1 MKNIKRRLQKMTK
14 IFNSQIIS
22 SGSYL
27 PQKIVTNFDL
37 EKTIDTAN
45 EWIVERTGINQR
57 HIAAENELT
66 SDIGFF
72 AAKKALEKAGLKPED
87 VDLIVL
93 ATTTP
98 DLTFPSTATIIQA
111 KLGAKNAFAFDVQ
124 AVCSGFVYALN
135 IADNFIKVG
144 QAKNALVIGADILS
158 RIVDWSDRNTC
169 VLFGDGAGAVV
180 LQAVESK
187 DVGIIAANLYSDGTL
202 SSILNT
208 SGGVSSSQTSG
219 FIQMQG
225 KEVFKHA
232 VDKMAKS
239 VVDVLAKVGLQTS
252 DIDWLIPHQANSRI
266 LASVAKKLNVAEEKV
281 VMTVASHANTSAASI
296 PLALDSVLQKGQI
309 KKGDI
314 VVFEALG
321 GGLTWGAVVVRW

>member
-1 MKNIKRRLQKMTK
+1 MTK

-37 EKTIDTAN
+37 EKTIDTTN

-57 HIAAENELT
+57 HIAAEGELT

-72 AAKKALEKAGLKPED
+72 AAKAALEKSGLKPED
-87 VDLIVL
+87 IDLIVL

-98 DLTFPSTATIIQA
+98 DLTFPSTATTIQD

-144 QAKNALVIGADILS
+144 QVKNALVIGADILS
-158 RIVDWSDRNTC
+158 RIVDWQDRNTC

-180 LQAVESK
+180 LQATEDQNS
-187 DVGIIAANLYSDGTL
+187 GIIAANLYSDGSL
-202 SSILNT
+202 NSILNT
-208 SGGVSSSQTSG
+208 SGGVSSSKTSG

-239 VVDVLAKVGLQTS
+239 VVDALQKVALKTEN
-252 DIDWLIPHQANSRI
+252 IDWLIPHQANARI
-266 LASVAKKLNVAEEKV
+266 LASVAKKLNLADDKV
-281 VMTVASHANTSAASI
+281 VITVANHANTSAASI
-296 PLALDSVLQKGQI
+296 PLALDAALQQNKI

-321 GGLTWGAVVVRW
+321 GGLTWGAIVVRW